1 MMTKPNRVSAG
12 VPTGGEFARNHQA
25 PADITLDGTAD
36 EASATETDETPE
48 QEASQVDP
56 ERPFRDWS
64 ETKVDTEIVRISS
77 KIHRA
82 QQTISQMQTAI
93 AQANDYRTR
102 NRISDDQLQAR
113 LAPLEAELAKAE
125 AKSAVLQQELSPYG
139 AEFQARGGWPRGWY
153 VPGGHIHRGDHCPS
167 LRPTTQIGLVVELSG
182 QSEDEIVEAAGE
194 TACTVCYP
202 DAPVD
207 VLKRAPTVAL
217 PDRVEA
223 DRARKVKD
231 DANTAKAAKAALN
244 TLSWGGRKPVYD
256 SGQPI
261 TKVTEARSALQSSI
275 YYGMHQDHFP
285 INIADAGRDV
295 VEASYRMRR
304 SSSGDDPARTEDR
317 IEMNW
322 QHAQKAASLHA
333 ALVEKKVELGE
344 SEADAV
350 KSLNKSLVTSMKK
363 TYGVTPNVEMLD
375 EQQIADRQEWAA
387 RTLTH
392 WRPEQPV

>member
-1 MMTKPNRVSAG
+1 MTKPNRVSAG
-12 VPTGGEFARNHQA
+12 VPTGGEFARSHHA
-25 PADITLDGTAD
+25 PADITLEDTAD
-36 EASATETDETPE
+36 ETDSTATAEE
-48 QEASQVDP
+48 EASQAEL

-64 ETKVDTEIVRISS
+64 ETRVDTEIVRLSS

-82 QQTISQMQTAI
+82 KQTISQMQTAI
-93 AQANDYRTR
+93 AQANDYRAR

-113 LAPLEAELAKAE
+113 LAPLEAELDKVE
-125 AKSAVLQQELSPYG
+125 SQSEVLQQELAPYG

-182 QSEDEIVEAAGE
+182 KTEDEIVEAAGE

-202 DAPVD
+202 NAPVD

-223 DRARKVKD
+223 DRARAEKAAAAD
-231 DANTAKAAKAALN
+231 AKAAKAAIN

-261 TKVTEARSALQSSI
+261 TKVSEARSALQSSI
-275 YYGMHQDHFP
+275 YYGMHQDNFP
-285 INIADAGRDV
+285 VNIAAAGRDV

-304 SSSGDDPARTEDR
+304 NGFGDDPARTEDR

-322 QHAQKAASLHA
+322 QHAQKASALYTV
-333 ALVEKKVELGE
+333 LVEKKIELGE
-344 SEADAV
+344 TEAEAV

-363 TYGVTPNVEMLD
+363 TYGVTPNVEVLD
-375 EQQIADRQEWAA
+375 EQQIAERQEWAA
-387 RTLTH
+387 RTLTY